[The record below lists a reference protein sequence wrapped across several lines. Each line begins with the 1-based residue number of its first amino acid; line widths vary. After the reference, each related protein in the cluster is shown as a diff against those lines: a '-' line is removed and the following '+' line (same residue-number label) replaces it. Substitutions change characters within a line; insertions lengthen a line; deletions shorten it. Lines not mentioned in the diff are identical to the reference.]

1 MRTVLDESG
10 AVINQTDYEPFG
22 ATVAVTGIDTRKK
35 FIDKELDREST
46 TYNTGVR
53 QYDPEGPGFA
63 SVDPLWEE
71 FRAWTPYHYAH
82 DNPVGLKDPSGLQVG
97 EKNDNGGGGAISP
110 AGGSVAPE
118 GYWSVRP
125 VFRGLSRFWRNLT
138 GTNSGGGSATTAT
151 GGASSGGSARGG
163 RGAINTPKRLNP
175 GINVSTERMQ
185 HVRERHIENN
195 IPAFQGKSKFAPNV
209 NVGKLIQQGTQM
221 PMVRQANGNFARTF
235 DAGRVIGTDRATGQ
249 ATPIVTIITTPNGNL
264 VTMFPGIP

>member
-1 MRTVLDESG
+1 
-10 AVINQTDYEPFG
+10 
-22 ATVAVTGIDTRKK
+22 VTGIDTRKK

-138 GTNSGGGSATTAT
+138 GTNSGGGSAATAPGAGVGT
-151 GGASSGGSARGG
+151 SSGSASTASSGTIPPDGGLAERGFRPPPG
-163 RGAINTPKRLNP
+163 TRVRPSGIPGEWKVRPTKKGNGVLYSDPKNP
-175 GINVSTERMQ
+175 GNS
-185 HVRERHIENN
+185 VRVM
-195 IPAFQGKSKFAPNV
+195 PGKQSSPYPNSQ
-209 NVGKLIQQGTQM
+209 K
-221 PMVRQANGNFARTF
+221 PYVRWQKDGQALDQNGNP
-235 DAGRVIGTDRATGQ
+235 V
-249 ATPIVTIITTPNGNL
+249 PKTTPSAHIPLGNFKFGPVL
-264 VTMFPGIP
+264 IP

>member
-1 MRTVLDESG
+1 
-10 AVINQTDYEPFG
+10 
-22 ATVAVTGIDTRKK
+22 VTGIDTRKK
-35 FIDKELDREST
+35 FIDKELDGEST

-138 GTNSGGGSATTAT
+138 GSGSGGSSATTAS
-151 GGASSGGSARGG
+151 GAGAGGNAGASAGS
-163 RGAINTPKRLNP
+163 RGAVRMEPGQGTVKRLTQGSNRPATAGAGKATAREAP
-175 GINVSTERMQ
+175 G
-185 HVRERHIENN
+185 
-195 IPAFQGKSKFAPNV
+195 F
-209 NVGKLIQQGTQM
+209 
-221 PMVRQANGNFARTF
+221 
-235 DAGRVIGTDRATGQ
+235 
-249 ATPIVTIITTPNGNL
+249 IVTPNGKA
-264 VTMFPGIP
+264 FPVPQGAKGPIPTRAPGMQFTEGSGGNGLDPRVSGVRFMDANANQGARAVYMNNSNQRVNPLTGQTVSPNDPAAHYYFFP

>member
-1 MRTVLDESG
+1 M
-10 AVINQTDYEPFG
+10 
-22 ATVAVTGIDTRKK
+22 TGIDTRKK

-138 GTNSGGGSATTAT
+138 GSGSGGSSATTAT
-151 GGASSGGSARGG
+151 GGASSGGGVSRGTVSG
-163 RGAINTPKRLNP
+163 RGATIRKNAINGRNFESKTLRDMGLEKNTRKIEGTTTKGKAIPDAMTSTRIVEIKDVLRLSNTKQFRI
-175 GINVSTERMQ
+175 G
-185 HVRERHIENN
+185 IENA
-195 IPAFQGKSKFAPNV
+195 IEAKKSFELVVSGRNAYISQPLREEIFKTGGGIYQND
-209 NVGKLIQQGTQM
+209 
-221 PMVRQANGNFARTF
+221 NG
-235 DAGRVIGTDRATGQ
+235 VIK
-249 ATPIVTIITTPNGNL
+249 PL
-264 VTMFPGIP
+264 SF